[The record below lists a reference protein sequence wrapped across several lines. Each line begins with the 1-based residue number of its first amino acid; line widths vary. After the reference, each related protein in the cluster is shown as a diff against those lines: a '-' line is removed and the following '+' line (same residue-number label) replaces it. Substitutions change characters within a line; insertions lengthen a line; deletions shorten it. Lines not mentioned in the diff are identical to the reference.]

1 MNANMNSLLIDC
13 IFMYVNVM
21 HLHLDVNVVV
31 DMFLRGRDNSMN
43 TKNCMTALWFANFF
57 VGPQLAL
64 VVLKTSWYTVWFANK
79 MSWLNWIIEFWLPNQ
94 PLLQHSC
101 HLRVLGSLLQM
112 RRVEIWSC
120 LEYSQQ
126 VCAVPE
132 KVLMK
137 ENRLTPVQGNPL
149 LAFGCLCLFVLEEAL
164 SLQCT
169 FNDFSSFFLEMRF
182 PCALPWQ
189 TGPLVDKVFAWMHE
203 MSSQGF
209 EAASHEFNAKQILHT
224 LCTPD
229 TFVIQLLHISLWQ
242 PL

>member
-149 LAFGCLCLFVLEEAL
+149 LASGCLCLFVLEEAPVYSVHSMTL
-164 SLQCT
+164 VFFFWRCVSLVPCHGRRVLWLIKYLLGCMKCQVKVLKQHLM
-169 FNDFSSFFLEMRF
+169 NSMQNKSFTPF
-182 PCALPWQ
+182 ALRI
-189 TGPLVDKVFAWMHE
+189 PL
-203 MSSQGF
+203 
-209 EAASHEFNAKQILHT
+209 
-224 LCTPD
+224 
-229 TFVIQLLHISLWQ
+229 
-242 PL
+242 